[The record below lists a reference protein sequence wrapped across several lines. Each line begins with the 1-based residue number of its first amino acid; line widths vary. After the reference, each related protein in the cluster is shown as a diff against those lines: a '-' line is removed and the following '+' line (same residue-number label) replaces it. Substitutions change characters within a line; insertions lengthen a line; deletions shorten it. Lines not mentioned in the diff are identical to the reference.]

1 MACPFD
7 AITLGND
14 WELADI
20 NRDQMIY
27 TKEMLLEAPP
37 ADRQAPTR
45 VGDGLDS
52 PAPVWLEHAAAAE
65 SAIRGTAP
73 AGTEGA

>member
-20 NRDQMIY
+20 NRDAMIY
-27 TKEMLLEAPP
+27 TKEMLLDPP
-37 ADRQAPTR
+37 PPERRGVTLA
-45 VGDGLDS
+45 GDGLDS
-52 PAPVWLEHAAAAE
+52 PLPVWLAEAAAAE
-65 SAIRGTAP
+65 AHGD
-73 AGTEGA
+73 AGEGRV